1 MLELKVVEQQLVME
15 LIIQEVHHL
24 IMQLVKEQPKVLE
37 LIEAYQQ
44 VQVQPMV
51 QELVKAIQR
60 EQVLVKVFLVMEPIV
75 VQVLQQ
81 VEVILA

>member
-1 MLELKVVEQQLVME
+1 MLELKVVEQQLVKE

>member
-15 LIIQEVHHL
+15 LIIQEAHHL
-24 IMQLVKEQPKVLE
+24 IMQLVKEQPMVLE

-51 QELVKAIQR
+51 QELVRAIQR
-60 EQVLVKVFLVMEPIV
+60 EQVLLKVFLVMEPIV